1 MLAIIVVLLVRLRC
15 FEVIMHDFAH
25 FLCLCDQVVSQ
36 KLTFTGFRPV
46 ERGTALPAI
55 QNFKGGLARTCLK
68 TVVVGEFGIWKTIFP
83 LHTEG
88 DHTSPEHI
96 FKNLIDTLDLTAS
109 LRMESCAEADVG
121 AHGLLKRIPKLG
133 GKDAATV

>member
-1 MLAIIVVLLVRLRC
+1 M
-15 FEVIMHDFAH
+15 
-25 FLCLCDQVVSQ
+25 
-36 KLTFTGFRPV
+36 FTDFRPV

-55 QNFKGGLARTCLK
+55 QNFKWGLARTCLK
-68 TVVVGEFGIWKTIFP
+68 IVVVGEFSIRKTILP
-83 LHTEG
+83 LHAEG

-96 FKNLIDTLDLTAS
+96 FKNLVDTLNLTAS

-133 GKDAATV
+133 CKDAAT